1 MTPTFQYVEGE
12 KWNGIYEELQLLA
25 KELENE
31 VLSVFNCGDTELTV
45 DDMMYLKGLKKCIA
59 LVKRN
64 KDIAYSRCKLYELGK
79 EKEDV
84 FEYLVK
90 YKSKEETDKPVQDW
104 VEPPMPTEDDYL
116 AMCGNDNKP
125 DTIEFNDNKITYNG
139 LKTDKRYESSITF

>member
-12 KWNGIYEELQLLA
+12 IWNGIYEELQLLS

-31 VLSVFNCGDTELTV
+31 VLSVFNCGGTELTV

-59 LVKRN
+59 IVKRN
-64 KDIAYSRCKLYELGK
+64 SDIAYSRCKLYELGK

-90 YKSKEETDKPVQDW
+90 YKSKEETDKPVQW
-104 VEPPMPTEDDYL
+104 IEPPMPTEDDYL
-116 AMCGNDNKP
+116 SMFDRSCEEDDNTELVNRVFN
-125 DTIEFNDNKITYNG
+125 TIKNKEAG
-139 LKTDKRYESSITF
+139 KD